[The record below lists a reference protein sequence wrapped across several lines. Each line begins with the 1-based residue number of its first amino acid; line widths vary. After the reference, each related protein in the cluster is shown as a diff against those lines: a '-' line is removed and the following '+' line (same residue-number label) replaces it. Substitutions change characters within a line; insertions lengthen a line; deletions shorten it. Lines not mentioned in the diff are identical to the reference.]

1 MVEIREAT
9 AGDRDAI
16 WDIFRE
22 VVTARDT
29 YAFDPGMSRH
39 DALGYWFQ
47 ADTRTYVAESRGR
60 ILGTYILRPNQSG
73 GGSHVANAA
82 FMVASDARGQ
92 GIGRAMAEHCLSEAR
107 LLGFRA
113 MQFNFVVSTNDSAVR
128 LWQKLGFKIVGT
140 LPGAFH
146 HPEKGYV
153 DVYVMFRSRL

>member
-1 MVEIREAT
+1 MIEIREAT

-82 FMVASDARGQ
+82 FTVAPDARGQ
-92 GIGRAMAEHCLSEAR
+92 GIGRVMADHCLS
-107 LLGFRA
+107 
-113 MQFNFVVSTNDSAVR
+113 
-128 LWQKLGFKIVGT
+128 
-140 LPGAFH
+140 
-146 HPEKGYV
+146 
-153 DVYVMFRSRL
+153 